1 MSDMNE
7 VKSLIETQGAAWE
20 QFRKTNDAR
29 LAAIEAKQATGDF
42 DAQLAKLNEVIT
54 ANGKQIDEL
63 SKKANRFGPAGD
75 GGSSAE
81 QEEHKRA
88 FLLYARKGIDT
99 NLREIERKAAMNST
113 SDPDG
118 GYMVI
123 PELDRVID
131 RVVPTISAMARVA
144 NVVTIGTRAYQKRVQ
159 ISGMTVAWPGEGATA
174 GESTEPRFAQVEVV
188 VHPIEVE
195 PWVNNETLED
205 ADVDLAALL
214 ANEAAISFGEG
225 EGAAFISG
233 NGVGKPRGLTAYT
246 AVANASYAWGSIGY
260 IASGKS
266 AAFAS
271 VAPADK
277 ILDLQHSL
285 KSQYRSNA
293 RWMMSDAV
301 LNQVRQMKDGT
312 GQYYLWQ
319 PDPAAG
325 FGGRVLGSPVE
336 IDDNMP
342 ALAASSL
349 SMAYGDFARAY
360 TIVQRTGTGL
370 IRDNVTSKG
379 VTKFNF
385 RRRVGGG
392 IVNYEAVKVMR
403 FNT

>member
-1 MSDMNE
+1 MNDMTE
-7 VKSLIETQGAAWE
+7 VKNLIESQGKAWE
-20 QFRKTNDAR
+20 EFKRVNDER

-42 DAQLAKLNEVIT
+42 DAKLARISADLDANGRAIDDLAKKSSRV
-54 ANGKQIDEL
+54 GV
-63 SKKANRFGPAGD
+63 PAD
-75 GGSSAE
+75 GMTAE
-81 QEEHKRA
+81 QAEHKRA
-88 FLLYARKGIDT
+88 FMHYLRKGVDSG
-99 NLREIERKAAMNST
+99 LRDIERKAAMNST

-118 GYMVI
+118 GYLVI

-131 RVVPTISAMARVA
+131 RVVPTISAMARIA
-144 NVVTIGTRAYQKRVQ
+144 NVVTIGSRSYQKRVAT
-159 ISGMTVAWPGEGATA
+159 SGMTAAWPGEGATA
-174 GESTEPRFAQVEVV
+174 GESAEPRFSQVEVV
-188 VHPIEVE
+188 AHPVEVE

-205 ADVDLAALL
+205 ADIDLAGML

-225 EGAAFISG
+225 EGSAFIAG
-233 NGVGKPRGLTAYT
+233 NGVGKPRGITSYT
-246 AVANASYAWGSIGY
+246 AVANASYSWGNIGY

-277 ILDLQHSL
+277 ILDLQHAL
-285 KSQYRSNA
+285 KAQYRPNA
-293 RWMMSDAV
+293 RWVMSDSV

-312 GQYYLWQ
+312 GAYYLWQ

-325 FGGRVLGSPVE
+325 FGGRLLGSPVE
-336 IDDNMP
+336 VDDNMP

-360 TIVQRTGTGL
+360 TIVRRTGTGL
-370 IRDNVTSKG
+370 IRDNVTAKG

-392 IVNYEAVKVMR
+392 VTNFEAVKVMR

>member
-1 MSDMNE
+1 MTDMTE
-7 VKSLIETQGAAWE
+7 VKSLIESQGKAWE
-20 QFRKTNDAR
+20 EFRKTNDAR
-29 LAAIEAKQATGDF
+29 LAAIEAKQAIGDF
-42 DAQLAKLNEVIT
+42 DAKIAKLNDVIT

-63 SKKANRFGPAGD
+63 SKKANRLGPAGE
-75 GGSSAE
+75 GSSAE

-88 FLLYARKGIDT
+88 FLLYARKGIEG
-99 NLREIERKAAMNST
+99 NLREIERKTMNST

-118 GYMVI
+118 GYLVI

-144 NVVTIGTRAYQKRVQ
+144 NVVTIGSRAYQKRVQ
-159 ISGMTVAWPGEGATA
+159 TTGMTATWPGEGATS
-174 GESTEPRFAQVEVV
+174 GETTAPTFSQIEVV
-188 VHPIEVE
+188 AHPIEVE

-205 ADVDLAALL
+205 ADIDLSSLL
-214 ANEAAISFGEG
+214 ANEAAIAFGEG
-225 EGAAFISG
+225 EGLTFISG

-246 AVANASYAWGSIGY
+246 VVANASYAWGSIGY

-277 ILDLQHSL
+277 ILDLQHAL
-285 KSQYRSNA
+285 KAQYRPGA
-293 RWMMSDAV
+293 RWMVSDAV
-301 LNQVRQMKDGT
+301 LNQIRQMKDGS
-312 GQYYLWQ
+312 GSYYLWQ

-325 FGGRVLGSPVE
+325 FGGRMLGSPVE
-336 IDDNMP
+336 VDNNMP

-349 SMAYGDFARAY
+349 SMAYGDFGRAY